1 MSQPKNIISNVSITV
16 ETNLHVDDHTA
27 DLALNLFCLNA
38 KEKGVPG
45 FLIEVG
51 EDGMPHVSALET
63 RDEVEYLQEEH
74 VAWRPDKEE
83 K

>member
-1 MSQPKNIISNVSITV
+1 MPQIKNIVGNVNISV

-45 FLIEVG
+45 FLIEIG
-51 EDGMPHVSALET
+51 KDGMPHVSALET
-63 RDEVEYLQEEH
+63 RDEVEYLQGEH
-74 VAWRPDKEE
+74 VAWGPDKEE
-83 K
+83 

>member
-1 MSQPKNIISNVSITV
+1 MPQIKNIVGNVNISV

-45 FLIEVG
+45 FLIEIG
-51 EDGMPHVSALET
+51 KDGMPHVSALDT
-63 RDEVEYLQEEH
+63 RDEVEYLQGEH
-74 VAWRPDKEE
+74 VAWGPDKEE
-83 K
+83 